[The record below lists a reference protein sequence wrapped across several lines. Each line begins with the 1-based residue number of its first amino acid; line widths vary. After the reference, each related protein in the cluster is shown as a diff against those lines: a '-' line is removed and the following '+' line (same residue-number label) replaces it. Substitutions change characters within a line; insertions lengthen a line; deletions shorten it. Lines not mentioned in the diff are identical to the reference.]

1 MAGGLAELEWRGLIA
16 LSTDRAALQAAL
28 DAGPVTCYCGFDP
41 TAPSLHIGNLVQL
54 LTLRRLQDAGHR
66 PIALVGGS
74 TGLIGD
80 PKPNAERALNTTETV
95 LAWSER
101 VRGQVERYLSF
112 DGSNAAR
119 VVNNLDWTGPMSA
132 LTFLR
137 EVGQHFRVNKML
149 TKDAVSARLASSSG
163 INYTEFS
170 YQLLQ
175 ALDFRELY
183 REHGCT
189 LQTGGSDQWGNIT
202 AGVDLLHRS
211 EQASVHALATPL
223 VTRADGTKYGKT
235 EGRGTVWL
243 DPELTSPYAFYQF
256 WLGVEDAD
264 VARLLGFFTFRDR
277 VEIDRLAAEAAERP
291 GAREAQRALAED
303 VTTLVH
309 GSAATRAVQDASAA
323 LFGGG
328 DLTLLE
334 PSVLSAALATVP
346 GVDVAGAAGA
356 AGQAPSVAQVLV
368 STGLAPSL
376 SGARRT
382 IAEGGASVNNVR
394 VADPAALVDLD
405 SAIHGRWLVLRR
417 GRRSVAGVRLVDR
430 PDGHRPAPAQALG
443 RAPAQGLDRAPG
455 RALDRD

>member
-1 MAGGLAELEWRGLIA
+1 VAGVLAELEWRGLIA
-16 LSTDRAALQAAL
+16 LSTDREALEAAL
-28 DAGPVTCYCGFDP
+28 DAGPVTYYCGFDP

-74 TGLIGD
+74 TGLVGD
-80 PKPNAERALNTTETV
+80 PKPDAERALNSLETV
-95 LAWSER
+95 RAWSER
-101 VRGQVERYLSF
+101 VRAQVERYLVF
-112 DGSNAAR
+112 DGPNAAR
-119 VVNNLDWTGPMSA
+119 VVNNLEWTGPMSV

-149 TKDAVSARLASSSG
+149 TKDAVSTRLASSSG

-183 REHGCT
+183 RGHGCT

-202 AGVDLLHRS
+202 AGVDLVHRS

-223 VTRADGTKYGKT
+223 VTKADGTKYGKT
-235 EGRGTVWL
+235 EGGTVWL

-256 WLGVEDAD
+256 WLTVEDAD
-264 VARLLGFFTFRDR
+264 VVRLLGYYTFRDSD
-277 VEIDRLAAEAAERP
+277 EIDRLAAAVAERP

-309 GSAATRAVQDASAA
+309 GAQATRGVREASAA

-328 DLTLLE
+328 DLTGLD
-334 PSVLSAALATVP
+334 PAVLGAAMATVP
-346 GVDVAGAAGA
+346 GVELAPGDE
-356 AGQAPSVAQVLV
+356 PSVAQVLV

-382 IAEGGASVNNVR
+382 ISEGGASVNNVR
-394 VADPAALVDLD
+394 VVDAAAVLDLAG
-405 SAIHGRWLVLRR
+405 AIGGRWLVLRR
-417 GRRSVAGVRLVDR
+417 GRRAVAGVRVPGPSDQAVAGPAGP
-430 PDGHRPAPAQALG
+430 PDQA
-443 RAPAQGLDRAPG
+443 
-455 RALDRD
+455 

>member
-1 MAGGLAELEWRGLIA
+1 MAGVLAELEWRGLIA
-16 LSTDRAALQAAL
+16 LSTDRAALAAAL

-54 LTLRRLQDAGHR
+54 LTLRRLQEAGHR

-112 DGSNAAR
+112 DGPNAAR

-137 EVGQHFRVNKML
+137 DVGQHFRVNKML

-202 AGVDLLHRS
+202 AGVDLVHRS

-223 VTRADGTKYGKT
+223 VTKADGTKYGKS
-235 EGRGTVWL
+235 EGGTVWL

-256 WLGVEDAD
+256 WLAVEDAD
-264 VARLLGFFTFRDR
+264 VARLLCFFTFRDR
-277 VEIDRLAAEAAERP
+277 LEIDHLAVEAAERP

-309 GSAATRAVQDASAA
+309 GSAATRAVGDASAA

-328 DLTLLE
+328 DLTLLD

-346 GVDVAGAAGA
+346 GVDVAGR
-356 AGQAPSVAQVLV
+356 QAPSVAQVLV
-368 STGLAPSL
+368 STGLARSL

-394 VADPAALVDLD
+394 VADPAAVVDLD

-417 GRRSVAGVRLVDR
+417 GRRAVAGVRLLDR
-430 PDGHRPAPAQALG
+430 PDGDRQAPGQALD
-443 RAPAQGLDRAPG
+443 QT
-455 RALDRD
+455 